1 LLYTIAENELMD
13 DFVGSFGNFGVF
25 GGGRGA
31 VGSVRL
37 EIHAVR
43 GERKRVR
50 MRTGVAESI

>member
-1 LLYTIAENELMD
+1 MNLWMISWVRLVIL
-13 DFVGSFGNFGVF
+13 VF
-25 GGGRGA
+25 LEGGCG
-31 VGSVRL
+31 GSVRL